1 MVVAKKQKRRKACEN
16 GARENSRTRVRTS
29 CETNSPNCIVQA
41 QGGGGDKGIKGGS
54 QAGLRPLLWGQPA
67 LTP

>member
-29 CETNSPNCIVQA
+29 GETKSPNCIGQA
-41 QGGGGDKGIKGGS
+41 KVGGETKV
-54 QAGLRPLLWGQPA
+54 
-67 LTP
+67 